1 MLHRLRRIQQRLEE
15 RKKNSVTEFYG
26 SDDDEDEVCKSEGNN
41 WRKMETAWT
50 GGGGLSL
57 PFPFKPKGFSL
68 HLVCLLPTK
77 MILPKMLMPSCCL
90 LPKCVFRRSLL
101 S

>member
-15 RKKNSVTEFYG
+15 RKNSSVTEFYG

-50 GGGGLSL
+50 GGGKEL
-57 PFPFKPKGFSL
+57 
-68 HLVCLLPTK
+68 
-77 MILPKMLMPSCCL
+77 
-90 LPKCVFRRSLL
+90 
-101 S
+101 